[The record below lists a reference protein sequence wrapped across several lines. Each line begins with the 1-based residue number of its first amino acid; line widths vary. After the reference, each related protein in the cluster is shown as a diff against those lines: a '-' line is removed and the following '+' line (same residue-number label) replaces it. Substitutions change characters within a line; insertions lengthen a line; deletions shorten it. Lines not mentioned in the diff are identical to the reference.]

1 MNNLIW
7 LLRASK
13 WARNPPSARMVKLVL
28 LVLILA
34 VVIVAMDWLGLWPDW
49 ARMERGR
56 MPRIPNSP

>member
-13 WARNPPSARMVKLVL
+13 WARNPPSTRMVKLVL
-28 LVLILA
+28 LVVFLGLA
-34 VVIVAMDWLGLWPDW
+34 IIALEWLDLWPDW

-56 MPRIPNSP
+56 MPRIPH